1 MSTTHTTTITPS
13 GFITAGRLPMDQKEI
28 TEALNN
34 MGANTNTAAGRLA
47 ELLSSTPEDI
57 ISFPDI
63 VKQLG
68 IHRAA
73 LNAAIKSKVVQ
84 NAMEE
89 GGWNIGYRQ
98 AGSYVRGYFIRGE
111 I

>member
-1 MSTTHTTTITPS
+1 MSTTHTTTTPS
-13 GFITAGRLPMDQKEI
+13 GFITAGRMPMDQKAI
-28 TEALNN
+28 SEALNS

-47 ELLSSTPEDI
+47 DLLRTTTEDT
-57 ISFPDI
+57 ISFPDV

-68 IHRAA
+68 MFRSA
-73 LNAAIKSKVVQ
+73 LNVAIKSKVVQ
-84 NAMEE
+84 DAMEE

-98 AGSYVRGYFIRGE
+98 NGSYVRGYFIRGE